1 MIARI
6 LIRQLYDTYNYDI
19 QFPENQRVTI
29 ITGPN
34 GYGKTTFLKII
45 NNLLTCNFWFF
56 YLLKFKEIQIF
67 FRNGM
72 NISIQKK
79 RIEAEDNNRE
89 DRTPASLK
97 EKVFF
102 RLNANESDEAYIEEF
117 SLSYSDILRLR
128 RQLLPTL
135 SYRQTEEYDIEE
147 LLNKEYNI
155 DSDISILE
163 KSKNIR
169 MFLQERKCSF
179 IKEQRIIAS
188 TQHSGYDG
196 RRRLLNQFEI
206 DDIAAQLI
214 KEFAKQQM
222 EFASESQKI
231 DSTFIKRLVEG
242 TNKYKE
248 AEFQEKLSK
257 LKAKI
262 NNYKEYGLMPQ
273 IDILEEY
280 PEHLQNVLSLYID
293 DMEQKMS
300 SFDKFYKQLSL
311 FDRFVSGK
319 VLSNKKIKLN
329 EVKGVSVINDKGEE
343 VPLRKLSSGEQNLII
358 LYYKL
363 AFSTDMRT
371 VLLIDEPENSLHMA
385 WVSQMLEDYQKMA
398 EELKCQIIIAT
409 HSPAFINEH
418 WDISCDLYTNNEE
431 NNHAEFAE
439 CK

>member
-1 MIARI
+1 
-6 LIRQLYDTYNYDI
+6 
-19 QFPENQRVTI
+19 
-29 ITGPN
+29 
-34 GYGKTTFLKII
+34 
-45 NNLLTCNFWFF
+45 
-56 YLLKFKEIQIF
+56 
-67 FRNGM
+67 
-72 NISIQKK
+72 
-79 RIEAEDNNRE
+79 
-89 DRTPASLK
+89 
-97 EKVFF
+97 
-102 RLNANESDEAYIEEF
+102 
-117 SLSYSDILRLR
+117 
-128 RQLLPTL
+128 
-135 SYRQTEEYDIEE
+135 
-147 LLNKEYNI
+147 
-155 DSDISILE
+155 
-163 KSKNIR
+163 
-169 MFLQERKCSF
+169 
-179 IKEQRIIAS
+179 
-188 TQHSGYDG
+188 
-196 RRRLLNQFEI
+196 
-206 DDIAAQLI
+206 
-214 KEFAKQQM
+214 
-222 EFASESQKI
+222 
-231 DSTFIKRLVEG
+231 
-242 TNKYKE
+242 
-248 AEFQEKLSK
+248 
-257 LKAKI
+257 
-262 NNYKEYGLMPQ
+262 MPQ

-431 NNHAEFAE
+431 RTTMQNLQSVNNPIITANQYLLEWKTPSKAHKTLILVEGKDDREFYYKFFQDSNSEIKTSGGCGAF
-439 CK
+439 

>member
-206 DDIAAQLI
+206 DDIAAQ
-214 KEFAKQQM
+214 KEMAYYDANKNGISVYEKSMTSVVMIPTTDEM
-222 EFASESQKI
+222 EEYYMSRTKTAMDNMARSADSSLQAATDYQSEIVDTSYVVEKMQTVT
-231 DSTFIKRLVEG
+231 DDAGRL
-242 TNKYKE
+242 KE
-248 AEFQEKLSK
+248 AQDMINKLESGINEISDQ
-257 LKAKI
+257 LFILDKAYIRYKSQNYVSFTYNNASLVQRI
-262 NNYKEYGLMPQ
+262 NVKKTGMKAAAVLAFMVGL
-273 IDILEEY
+273 
-280 PEHLQNVLSLYID
+280 NS
-293 DMEQKMS
+293 
-300 SFDKFYKQLSL
+300 
-311 FDRFVSGK
+311 
-319 VLSNKKIKLN
+319 
-329 EVKGVSVINDKGEE
+329 
-343 VPLRKLSSGEQNLII
+343 LRKVRKNRKGIKKSE
-358 LYYKL
+358 K
-363 AFSTDMRT
+363 
-371 VLLIDEPENSLHMA
+371 V
-385 WVSQMLEDYQKMA
+385 
-398 EELKCQIIIAT
+398 
-409 HSPAFINEH
+409 
-418 WDISCDLYTNNEE
+418 
-431 NNHAEFAE
+431 
-439 CK
+439 

>member
-1 MIARI
+1 
-6 LIRQLYDTYNYDI
+6 
-19 QFPENQRVTI
+19 
-29 ITGPN
+29 
-34 GYGKTTFLKII
+34 
-45 NNLLTCNFWFF
+45 
-56 YLLKFKEIQIF
+56 
-67 FRNGM
+67 
-72 NISIQKK
+72 
-79 RIEAEDNNRE
+79 
-89 DRTPASLK
+89 
-97 EKVFF
+97 
-102 RLNANESDEAYIEEF
+102 
-117 SLSYSDILRLR
+117 
-128 RQLLPTL
+128 
-135 SYRQTEEYDIEE
+135 
-147 LLNKEYNI
+147 
-155 DSDISILE
+155 
-163 KSKNIR
+163 
-169 MFLQERKCSF
+169 
-179 IKEQRIIAS
+179 
-188 TQHSGYDG
+188 
-196 RRRLLNQFEI
+196 
-206 DDIAAQLI
+206 
-214 KEFAKQQM
+214 M

-242 TNKYKE
+242 TYNKYKE